1 MSNSLPSYSQSVLLK
16 FTVEV
21 MKGPHAGLKQ
31 EFTRTSITVGRG
43 PENDVV
49 LANDPR
55 VSRQHIEIK
64 QSMGQFYLVNMSQKN
79 FVMLNGANASSEKID
94 SKSVIQIGESELRFS
109 VSGGTDLLE
118 PAAPLGGPKGVVTS
132 VPVPAV
138 PRMAPGAPQPG
149 APQPGAMPPAMPGAR
164 PPAYPMPPGA
174 RPPPGY
180 NPYAHH
186 PHHAPGM
193 TPQPPPQSVTKLQ
206 EFIGSPKGKFALLV
220 VAGLVIFLVLNS
232 GSKKPKMVDRPFR
245 TTEELEVTQKQSEDA
260 LKAFQERKDKMNQ
273 ATFQKAYENFLRGYR
288 DYRLGQYLRAKE
300 AFQVVINLDPENDL
314 AKRYKQLSEIKHDEI
329 IKMHLLQGYKYLE
342 KQNYRMC
349 RASFR
354 MVMTMLGAE
363 VSRPEYREAKLKFQ
377 ECEAG
382 LDGRY

>member
-79 FVMLNGANASSEKID
+79 FVMLNGNNASSEKID

-118 PAAPLGGPKGVVTS
+118 PASPLGGPKGVVTS
-132 VPVPAV
+132 MPVPAV
-138 PRMAPGAPQPG
+138 PRVPSPPPGMPP
-149 APQPGAMPPAMPGAR
+149 AMPPAMPGAR
-164 PPAYPMPPGA
+164 PPGYPM
-174 RPPPGY
+174 PPPGY

-186 PHHAPGM
+186 PQYAPGM
-193 TPQPPPQSVTKLQ
+193 TPQAPPQSVTKMQ
-206 EFIGSPKGKFALLV
+206 DFVGSPRGKLLIGLIV
-220 VAGLVIFLVLNS
+220 VGVLFLVLQS
-232 GSKKPKMVDRPFR
+232 GNKKPKMVDRPFR
-245 TTEELEVTQKQSEDA
+245 TTEELEVTQKQSEEA

-314 AKRYKQLSEIKHDEI
+314 AKRYKQLAEIKHDEI

-354 MVMTMLGAE
+354 MVMTMLGSE